1 MAEEEFLDIQFTR
14 DELRN
19 IIFPEKIVT
28 CRSCHKPRINKKLSV
43 AHFSEEHRAKIC
55 TVGSYHPHIVHNN
68 IQNNVQNNPQNI
80 APNNAPFEIQNV
92 ENVHVVHNIGP
103 NIPPNA
109 QDYVTRN
116 EFIQFKNEF
125 AEFKR
130 NEFAEFKRTTNNQL
144 ERIIQALGGRNL
156 NNEAEGREGGEGG
169 EGGEEE
175 GEGEG
180 EGEGEEYEGEGE
192 EGEEG
197 EEKMDEDED

>member
-19 IIFPEKIVT
+19 IIFPENPVT

-80 APNNAPFEIQNV
+80 APNNAQYEIH
-92 ENVHVVHNIGP
+92 HVAHNIVP
-103 NIPPNA
+103 INPPNA

-116 EFIQFKNEF
+116 EFIQFKESINEQF
-125 AEFKR
+125 ARIEQMLKNGFKTI
-130 NEFAEFKRTTNNQL
+130 NKRIT
-144 ERIIQALGGRNL
+144 RKKIKKDVDKK
-156 NNEAEGREGGEGG
+156 
-169 EGGEEE
+169 
-175 GEGEG
+175 
-180 EGEGEEYEGEGE
+180 
-192 EGEEG
+192 
-197 EEKMDEDED
+197 KMKKKKE